1 MALGRTQINSV
12 TFDIM
17 DIDNTKAAM
26 EDCINTFQYVVNH
39 LQNWAD
45 ETTIGNELRSDLQGL
60 VEQITRLD
68 NETRKLTSTINEFL
82 ARQRRING

>member
-26 EDCINTFQYVVNH
+26 EDCINTLQYVVNH

-45 ETTIGNELRSDLQGL
+45 ETTIGNELRADLQGL

>member
-17 DIDNTKAAM
+17 EIDNTKAAM

-45 ETTIGNELRSDLQGL
+45 ETTIGNELRADLQGL
-60 VEQITRLD
+60 VEQIKRLD